1 MAQAVPVQ
9 VRFSAL
15 LKSFLIG
22 SSFYFWEQKF
32 ACASGASCAARSIA
46 SGETRLK
53 MLSHFVEALLQT
65 PPYVQVRFS
74 ALKKAS
80 SFWKLFFCFEVL
92 MIAVFVNC
100 ATILLGSF
108 VGLLFAKKIPQKVT
122 DSIQLA
128 CGLVSF
134 IMGVQMS
141 FKYQNVVY
149 LALALILGGI
159 VGTLLDIDGKILAF
173 GKFLERVFVKKSVG
187 GILRVG
193 SDPACG
199 GKTCEAGFER
209 VSDQAVLEPLAPAS
223 GGVTGDSPVERVATN
238 EVGAQGETSP
248 SKAESFT
255 NGRPQKNFAYAFLNA
270 SVLFCVGAMA
280 IVGSFKAGIE
290 KDYSII
296 FLKSILD
303 GFISIGFA
311 VAMGMGTAF
320 SVIAIFLYQGALT
333 MLSVLIA
340 PYVSEQMISEL
351 TGSGGAL
358 IILIGVN
365 LMGLKKVKTANY
377 LPAVLFSVIFV
388 LCEPFVKNLLSL

>member
-1 MAQAVPVQ
+1 
-9 VRFSAL
+9 
-15 LKSFLIG
+15 
-22 SSFYFWEQKF
+22 
-32 ACASGASCAARSIA
+32 
-46 SGETRLK
+46 
-53 MLSHFVEALLQT
+53 
-65 PPYVQVRFS
+65 
-74 ALKKAS
+74 
-80 SFWKLFFCFEVL
+80 

-100 ATILLGSF
+100 ATILAGCI

-134 IMGVQMS
+134 VMGVQMS

-173 GKFLERVFVKKSVG
+173 GKFLEKVFMKKNADVG
-187 GILRVG
+187 ERGIG
-193 SDPACG
+193 SDG
-199 GKTCEAGFER
+199 ESDKTREGSFFASLER
-209 VSDQAVLEPLAPAS
+209 VSAKAEPEPLSAVS
-223 GGVTGDSPVERVATN
+223 GDFKGQSPLGEGVATN

-248 SKAESFT
+248 SFEK
-255 NGRPQKNFAYAFLNA
+255 GRPQKNFAYAFLNA

-290 KDYSII
+290 HDYSII

-311 VAMGMGTAF
+311 VAMGVGTAF
-320 SVIAIFLYQGALT
+320 SVIAIFFYQGSLT
-333 MLSVLIA
+333 LLSVLIA
-340 PYVSEQMISEL
+340 PYVSEQMIAEL

-358 IILIGVN
+358 IILIGIN
-365 LMGLKKVKTANY
+365 LMGIKKVKTANY

-388 LCEPFVKNLLSL
+388 LCQPYVKNLLSL

>member
-1 MAQAVPVQ
+1 
-9 VRFSAL
+9 
-15 LKSFLIG
+15 
-22 SSFYFWEQKF
+22 
-32 ACASGASCAARSIA
+32 
-46 SGETRLK
+46 
-53 MLSHFVEALLQT
+53 
-65 PPYVQVRFS
+65 
-74 ALKKAS
+74 
-80 SFWKLFFCFEVL
+80 

-100 ATILLGSF
+100 ATILIGCIT
-108 VGLLFAKKIPQKVT
+108 GLLFAKKIPQKVT

-159 VGTLLDIDGKILAF
+159 VGTLLDIDGKILKF
-173 GKFLERVFVKKSVG
+173 GKFLERVFIKTEKSNLQNGVSVG
-187 GILRVG
+187 NSNLCGSVGALR
-193 SDPACG
+193 
-199 GKTCEAGFER
+199 
-209 VSDQAVLEPLAPAS
+209 
-223 GGVTGDSPVERVATN
+223 GVPVERVATN

-248 SKAESFT
+248 SFEK
-255 NGRPQKNFAYAFLNA
+255 GRPQKNFAYAFLNA

-290 KDYSII
+290 HDYSII

-311 VAMGMGTAF
+311 VAMGVGTAF
-320 SVIAIFLYQGALT
+320 SVISIFIYQGALT
-333 MLSVLIA
+333 LLSVLIA
-340 PYVSEQMISEL
+340 PYVSEQMLAEL

-358 IILIGVN
+358 IILIGIN
-365 LMGLKKVKTANY
+365 LMGIKKVKTANY

-388 LCEPFVKNLLSL
+388 ICEPFVKSLLHL

>member
-1 MAQAVPVQ
+1 MFKSGSPHD
-9 VRFSAL
+9 
-15 LKSFLIG
+15 KSFL
-22 SSFYFWEQKF
+22 F
-32 ACASGASCAARSIA
+32 
-46 SGETRLK
+46 L
-53 MLSHFVEALLQT
+53 EALFL
-65 PPYVQVRFS
+65 YLE
-74 ALKKAS
+74 LK
-80 SFWKLFFCFEVL
+80 

-100 ATILLGSF
+100 ATILIGCII
-108 VGLLFAKKIPQKVT
+108 GLLFAKKIPQKVT

-173 GKFLERVFVKKSVG
+173 GKFLEKVFMKKTNAEVK
-187 GILRVG
+187 
-193 SDPACG
+193 
-199 GKTCEAGFER
+199 
-209 VSDQAVLEPLAPAS
+209 AVTEKAPAIS
-223 GGVTGDSPVERVATN
+223 GDFKGQSPLGERVASN

-248 SKAESFT
+248 SFEK
-255 NGRPQKNFAYAFLNA
+255 GRPQKNFAYAFLNA

-290 KDYSII
+290 HDYSII

-311 VAMGMGTAF
+311 VAMGVGTAF
-320 SVIAIFLYQGALT
+320 SVISIFIYQGALT
-333 MLSVLIA
+333 LLSVLIA
-340 PYVSEQMISEL
+340 PYVSEQMLAEL

-358 IILIGVN
+358 IILIGIN
-365 LMGLKKVKTANY
+365 LMGIKKVKTANY

-388 LCEPFVKNLLSL
+388 LCEPFVKTLFHF

>member
-1 MAQAVPVQ
+1 
-9 VRFSAL
+9 
-15 LKSFLIG
+15 
-22 SSFYFWEQKF
+22 
-32 ACASGASCAARSIA
+32 
-46 SGETRLK
+46 
-53 MLSHFVEALLQT
+53 
-65 PPYVQVRFS
+65 
-74 ALKKAS
+74 
-80 SFWKLFFCFEVL
+80 

-100 ATILLGSF
+100 ATILVGCI

-134 IMGVQMS
+134 VMGVQMA

-173 GKFLERVFVKKSVG
+173 GKWLERIFVKPSASAG
-187 GILRVG
+187 
-193 SDPACG
+193 
-199 GKTCEAGFER
+199 GFEKDDCR
-209 VSDQAVLEPLAPAS
+209 VV
-223 GGVTGDSPVERVATN
+223 RN
-238 EVGAQGETSP
+238 EVPNAGESSP
-248 SKAESFT
+248 SFEIGHPK
-255 NGRPQKNFAYAFLNA
+255 KNFAYAFLNA
-270 SVLFCVGAMA
+270 SVLFCVGAMS

-290 KDYSII
+290 HDYSII

-311 VAMGMGTAF
+311 VAMGVGTAF
-320 SVIAIFLYQGALT
+320 SIISIFVYQGSLT
-333 MLSVLIA
+333 LLSVLIA
-340 PYVSEQMISEL
+340 PYVSEQMLAEL

-358 IILIGVN
+358 IILIGIN

-388 LCEPFVKNLLSL
+388 LCEPLVKGLIF

>member
-1 MAQAVPVQ
+1 
-9 VRFSAL
+9 
-15 LKSFLIG
+15 
-22 SSFYFWEQKF
+22 
-32 ACASGASCAARSIA
+32 
-46 SGETRLK
+46 
-53 MLSHFVEALLQT
+53 
-65 PPYVQVRFS
+65 
-74 ALKKAS
+74 
-80 SFWKLFFCFEVL
+80 

-100 ATILLGSF
+100 ATILIGCIT
-108 VGLLFAKKIPQKVT
+108 GLLFAKKIPQKVT

-173 GKFLERVFVKKSVG
+173 GKFLEKVFMKKTNAEVKTE
-187 GILRVG
+187 
-193 SDPACG
+193 P
-199 GKTCEAGFER
+199 
-209 VSDQAVLEPLAPAS
+209 EPL
-223 GGVTGDSPVERVATN
+223 T
-238 EVGAQGETSP
+238 P
-248 SKAESFT
+248 SFEK
-255 NGRPQKNFAYAFLNA
+255 GRPQKNFAYAFLNA

-290 KDYSII
+290 HDYSII

-311 VAMGMGTAF
+311 VAMGVGTAF
-320 SVIAIFLYQGALT
+320 SVISIFIYQGALT
-333 MLSVLIA
+333 LLSVLIA
-340 PYVSEQMISEL
+340 PYVSEQMLAEL

-358 IILIGVN
+358 IILIGIN
-365 LMGLKKVKTANY
+365 LMGIKKVKTANY

-388 LCEPFVKNLLSL
+388 LCEPFVKSLLHL

>member
-1 MAQAVPVQ
+1 
-9 VRFSAL
+9 
-15 LKSFLIG
+15 
-22 SSFYFWEQKF
+22 
-32 ACASGASCAARSIA
+32 
-46 SGETRLK
+46 
-53 MLSHFVEALLQT
+53 
-65 PPYVQVRFS
+65 
-74 ALKKAS
+74 
-80 SFWKLFFCFEVL
+80 

-100 ATILLGSF
+100 ATILIGCIT
-108 VGLLFAKKIPQKVT
+108 GLLFAKKIPQKVT

-159 VGTLLDIDGKILAF
+159 VGTLLDIDGKILQF
-173 GKFLERVFVKKSVG
+173 GKFLERVFVKKG
-187 GILRVG
+187 G
-193 SDPACG
+193 
-199 GKTCEAGFER
+199 
-209 VSDQAVLEPLAPAS
+209 
-223 GGVTGDSPVERVATN
+223 TGETPVERVATN

-248 SKAESFT
+248 SFEK
-255 NGRPQKNFAYAFLNA
+255 GRPQKNFAYAFLNA

-290 KDYSII
+290 HDYSII

-311 VAMGMGTAF
+311 VAMGVGTAF
-320 SVIAIFLYQGALT
+320 SVISIFIYQGALT
-333 MLSVLIA
+333 LLSVLIA
-340 PYVSEQMISEL
+340 PYVSEQMLAEL

-358 IILIGVN
+358 IILIGIN
-365 LMGLKKVKTANY
+365 LMGIKKVKTANY

-388 LCEPFVKNLLSL
+388 ICEPFVKSLLHL

>member
-1 MAQAVPVQ
+1 
-9 VRFSAL
+9 
-15 LKSFLIG
+15 
-22 SSFYFWEQKF
+22 
-32 ACASGASCAARSIA
+32 
-46 SGETRLK
+46 
-53 MLSHFVEALLQT
+53 
-65 PPYVQVRFS
+65 
-74 ALKKAS
+74 
-80 SFWKLFFCFEVL
+80 

-100 ATILLGSF
+100 ATILVGCI

-134 IMGVQMS
+134 VMGVQMA

-173 GKFLERVFVKKSVG
+173 GKWLEKIFVKKNASA
-187 GILRVG
+187 
-193 SDPACG
+193 D
-199 GKTCEAGFER
+199 GFEKDSCR
-209 VSDQAVLEPLAPAS
+209 VVRNEVPNAGGAPA
-223 GGVTGDSPVERVATN
+223 ERVATN
-238 EVGAQGETSP
+238 EVGAKGESSP
-248 SKAESFT
+248 SFEIGHPK
-255 NGRPQKNFAYAFLNA
+255 KNFAYAFLNA
-270 SVLFCVGAMA
+270 SVLFCVGAMS

-290 KDYSII
+290 HDYSII

-311 VAMGMGTAF
+311 VAMGVGTAF
-320 SVIAIFLYQGALT
+320 SIISIFLYQGSLT
-333 MLSVLIA
+333 LLSVLIA
-340 PYVSEQMISEL
+340 PYVSEQMLAEL

-358 IILIGVN
+358 IILIGIN

-388 LCEPFVKNLLSL
+388 LCEPLVKGLIF

>member
-1 MAQAVPVQ
+1 
-9 VRFSAL
+9 
-15 LKSFLIG
+15 
-22 SSFYFWEQKF
+22 
-32 ACASGASCAARSIA
+32 
-46 SGETRLK
+46 
-53 MLSHFVEALLQT
+53 
-65 PPYVQVRFS
+65 
-74 ALKKAS
+74 
-80 SFWKLFFCFEVL
+80 

-100 ATILLGSF
+100 ATILAGCI

-134 IMGVQMS
+134 VMGVQMS

-159 VGTLLDIDGKILAF
+159 VGTLLDIDGKILQF
-173 GKFLERVFVKKSVG
+173 GKFLERVFMKKNADVG
-187 GILRVG
+187 ARGIG
-193 SDPACG
+193 SDGEA
-199 GKTCEAGFER
+199 GKTHEGSFFASLER
-209 VSDQAVLEPLAPAS
+209 VSAKAEPEPLSAVS
-223 GGVTGDSPVERVATN
+223 GDFKGQSPLGEGVATN

-248 SKAESFT
+248 SFEK
-255 NGRPQKNFAYAFLNA
+255 GRPQKNFAYAFLNA

-290 KDYSII
+290 HDYSII

-311 VAMGMGTAF
+311 VAMGVGTAF
-320 SVIAIFLYQGALT
+320 SVIAIFFYQGSLT
-333 MLSVLIA
+333 LLSVLIA
-340 PYVSEQMISEL
+340 PYVSEQMIAEL

-358 IILIGVN
+358 IILIGIN
-365 LMGLKKVKTANY
+365 LMGIKKVKTANY

-388 LCEPFVKNLLSL
+388 LCQPYVKNLLSI

>member
-1 MAQAVPVQ
+1 
-9 VRFSAL
+9 
-15 LKSFLIG
+15 
-22 SSFYFWEQKF
+22 
-32 ACASGASCAARSIA
+32 
-46 SGETRLK
+46 
-53 MLSHFVEALLQT
+53 
-65 PPYVQVRFS
+65 
-74 ALKKAS
+74 
-80 SFWKLFFCFEVL
+80 

-100 ATILLGSF
+100 ATILAGCI

-134 IMGVQMS
+134 VMGVQMS

-159 VGTLLDIDGKILAF
+159 VGTLLDIDGKILQF
-173 GKFLERVFVKKSVG
+173 GKFLERVFMKKNADVG
-187 GILRVG
+187 ERGIG
-193 SDPACG
+193 SDGEA
-199 GKTCEAGFER
+199 GKTHEGSFFASLER
-209 VSDQAVLEPLAPAS
+209 VSAKAEPEPLSAVS
-223 GGVTGDSPVERVATN
+223 GDFKGQSPLGEGVATN

-248 SKAESFT
+248 SFEK
-255 NGRPQKNFAYAFLNA
+255 GRPQKNFAYAFLNA

-290 KDYSII
+290 HDYSII

-311 VAMGMGTAF
+311 VAMGVGTAF
-320 SVIAIFLYQGALT
+320 SVIAIFFYQGSLT
-333 MLSVLIA
+333 LLSVLIA
-340 PYVSEQMISEL
+340 PYVSEQMIAEL

-358 IILIGVN
+358 IILIGIN
-365 LMGLKKVKTANY
+365 LMGIKKVKTANY

-388 LCEPFVKNLLSL
+388 LCQPYVKNLLSL

>member
-1 MAQAVPVQ
+1 
-9 VRFSAL
+9 
-15 LKSFLIG
+15 
-22 SSFYFWEQKF
+22 
-32 ACASGASCAARSIA
+32 
-46 SGETRLK
+46 
-53 MLSHFVEALLQT
+53 
-65 PPYVQVRFS
+65 
-74 ALKKAS
+74 
-80 SFWKLFFCFEVL
+80 

-100 ATILLGSF
+100 ATVLIGCI
-108 VGLLFAKKIPQKVT
+108 VGLLFARKIPQKVT

-134 IMGVQMS
+134 IMGVQMA

-173 GKFLERVFVKKSVG
+173 GKWLERVFVK
-187 GILRVG
+187 
-193 SDPACG
+193 
-199 GKTCEAGFER
+199 
-209 VSDQAVLEPLAPAS
+209 
-223 GGVTGDSPVERVATN
+223 TGDFKGQRPLGEGVAENAEGGCSEGKAFPTS
-238 EVGAQGETSP
+238 EASDEAPTFET
-248 SKAESFT
+248 
-255 NGRPQKNFAYAFLNA
+255 GRPKKNFAYAFLNA
-270 SVLFCVGAMA
+270 SVLFCVGAMS

-290 KDYSII
+290 HDYSII

-311 VAMGMGTAF
+311 VAMGVGTAF
-320 SVIAIFLYQGALT
+320 SIITIFAYQGALT
-333 MLSVLIA
+333 LLSVLIA
-340 PYVSEQMISEL
+340 PYVSEQLLAEL

-388 LCEPFVKNLLSL
+388 LCEPVVKGLIF

>member
-1 MAQAVPVQ
+1 
-9 VRFSAL
+9 
-15 LKSFLIG
+15 
-22 SSFYFWEQKF
+22 
-32 ACASGASCAARSIA
+32 
-46 SGETRLK
+46 
-53 MLSHFVEALLQT
+53 
-65 PPYVQVRFS
+65 
-74 ALKKAS
+74 
-80 SFWKLFFCFEVL
+80 

-100 ATILLGSF
+100 ATILLGCL

-134 IMGVQMS
+134 VMGVQMS

-173 GKFLERVFVKKSVG
+173 GKFLEKVFVKKP
-187 GILRVG
+187 
-193 SDPACG
+193 D
-199 GKTCEAGFER
+199 FE
-209 VSDQAVLEPLAPAS
+209 
-223 GGVTGDSPVERVATN
+223 PV
-238 EVGAQGETSP
+238 SP
-248 SKAESFT
+248 SQASEKDEFAS
-255 NGRPQKNFAYAFLNA
+255 GRPQKNFAYAFLNA

-290 KDYSII
+290 HDYSII

-311 VAMGMGTAF
+311 VAMGVGTAF
-320 SVIAIFLYQGALT
+320 SIIAIFIYQGALT
-333 MLSVLIA
+333 LLSVMIA
-340 PYVSEQMISEL
+340 PYVSEKMISEL

-358 IILIGVN
+358 IILIGIN
-365 LMGLKKVKTANY
+365 LMGIKKVKTANY

-388 LCEPFVKNLLSL
+388 LCEPFARSLFNL

>member
-1 MAQAVPVQ
+1 
-9 VRFSAL
+9 
-15 LKSFLIG
+15 
-22 SSFYFWEQKF
+22 
-32 ACASGASCAARSIA
+32 
-46 SGETRLK
+46 
-53 MLSHFVEALLQT
+53 
-65 PPYVQVRFS
+65 
-74 ALKKAS
+74 
-80 SFWKLFFCFEVL
+80 

-100 ATILLGSF
+100 ATILAGCI
-108 VGLLFAKKIPQKVT
+108 VGLLFSKKIPQKVT

-134 IMGVQMS
+134 IMGVQMA

-173 GKFLERVFVKKSVG
+173 GKFLERVFMKK
-187 GILRVG
+187 
-193 SDPACG
+193 
-199 GKTCEAGFER
+199 
-209 VSDQAVLEPLAPAS
+209 

-290 KDYSII
+290 HDYSII

-311 VAMGMGTAF
+311 VAMGVGTAF
-320 SVIAIFLYQGALT
+320 SVIAIFVYQGALT
-333 MLSVLIA
+333 LLSVLIA

-358 IILIGVN
+358 IILIGIN

-388 LCEPFVKNLLSL
+388 LCEPFVKGIFHL